1 MNVDTEVWDVVQKM
15 LVGVRKSGP
24 ENVMALCPFHVK
36 GNGMPETTPS
46 FALSLTT
53 GLWICH
59 SCHEKGTLRS
69 FLRAM
74 GTTPLLI
81 DTFYK
86 PLFEAIDERIV
97 RQKGRQDRIMNDLVE
112 HVLPESS
119 LGLFDYCPMGLI
131 EEGFHEETLRR
142 FDIGFDAKNQ
152 RVTFPIR
159 DLAGRIVGISG
170 RSVTDEGPRYKVYSH
185 REYSAWELPTISTD
199 KGMFLWNIDKV
210 YPQAFY
216 DPNPSI
222 ILVEG
227 FKACMW
233 LWQAGFTNVVALMGS
248 SMSKDQQKMLERLG
262 GRLTLFLDND
272 GAGQK
277 GTFWVGRRLH
287 LRIPKVRVALYD
299 EKQPTDLS
307 PDQVRE
313 TVNRSVEYNQWAA

>member
-1 MNVDTEVWDVVQKM
+1 MNVDTEVWDVAQKM
-15 LVGVRKSGP
+15 LRGIRKSGP
-24 ENVMALCPFHVK
+24 ENVMAICPFHVK

-46 FALSLTT
+46 FAMSLTT

-86 PLFEAIDERIV
+86 PLFEAIDARVI
-97 RQKGRQDRIMNDLVE
+97 RKRGRQERIMNDLVE

-119 LGLFDYCPMGLI
+119 LGLFDYCPLSLV

-142 FDIGFDAKNQ
+142 FDIGFDTKHQ

-159 DLAGRIVGISG
+159 DIAGRIVGVSG
-170 RSVTDEGPRYKVYSH
+170 RTINEDGSRYKVYSQ
-185 REYSAWELPTISTD
+185 REYAAWGLPLIATD
-199 KGMFLWNIDKV
+199 KAMFLWNLDKV
-210 YPQAFY
+210 YPQAFH
-216 DPNPSI
+216 DPSPSI
-222 ILVEG
+222 IAAEG

-233 LWQAGFTNVVALMGS
+233 IWQAGFRNVVALMGS
-248 SMSKDQQKMLERLG
+248 SMSKEQQKLFERMG

-272 GAGQK
+272 DAGQK
-277 GTFWVGRRLH
+277 GTFWIGRRLH
-287 LRIPKVRVALYD
+287 LRIPRVSVAIYD
-299 EKQPTDLS
+299 AKQPTDLS

-313 TVNRSVEYNQWAA
+313 TINRSVEYNKWAA